1 MKAPM
6 TSDPISPAQP
16 DGRPA
21 PCSRRQWAGFLGAA
35 TLVFALPAHA
45 VDGVAA
51 EPISLTRTYHGS
63 DGSVLSM
70 RAIGN
75 TVVGFSQ
82 DNNGQRAYVFN
93 GTRSGMTITG
103 QVYGLPKGV
112 STQQGGLTLTLSN
125 GGSTLQR
132 VSGEN
137 VGSSTWIAK
146 LPSQFNFPKAREAKF
161 QSTHANDLDGAF
173 KGSDGSRAYVRQYGS
188 TVVTLTERFA
198 SDDDTRP
205 VYATVGIATRSGDN
219 LAGTFYDL
227 PHQLGIQYTGP
238 LSGQKSATARDFQL
252 TMSTGIPGYPALR
265 SPNYKADYA
274 VDLVRFGQEIED
286 RLSPFVVGFSY
297 AIAQNGVVL
306 KKGAGGARRA
316 PTADNG
322 LLFPLAFNENTL
334 NEVAST
340 SKTVTLVAML
350 RLLRERNISVD
361 SPVAPYLPLT
371 WTKGDGMGTVT
382 FRQLLSH
389 GRKPEATNGLHYPPD
404 CRDTSPYRC
413 LRDAVAGGMTAEAKY
428 NNIHYTIFRFIL
440 PFVLDPAGAHQLF
453 LQPPLPWQQTEWENS
468 INQTL
473 SGAFRNYVR
482 SMLLEVG
489 VDADFKYVYGP
500 GESGAYRYDWGTPPT
515 GEIYPWI
522 ESSET
527 HYLEAG
533 SGGLKMT
540 SKEFARF
547 LSKLENGALLSAAD
561 LDTAKAIGFG
571 GTGSTPGPNG
581 VGPLWTK
588 NGGADGTASQLMVF
602 PGTEVFVTRNSRGN
616 PAHTTNDMDM
626 LKAAWQA
633 SLVGN

>member
-1 MKAPM
+1 M
-6 TSDPISPAQP
+6 TPDPLPAFRSTAGQP
-16 DGRPA
+16 TQ
-21 PCSRRQWAGFLGAA
+21 CSRRQWAGFFGAA
-35 TLVFALPAHA
+35 TLVVALPALA

-51 EPISLTRTYHGS
+51 DPVSLTRTYHGS

-70 RAIGN
+70 RAVGN

-82 DNNGQRAYVFN
+82 DSTGQRAYVFN
-93 GTRSGMTITG
+93 GTRSGTTLTG

-137 VGSSTWIAK
+137 VGSTTWIAK
-146 LPSQFNFPKAREAKF
+146 LPSQFTFPQAREAKF
-161 QSTHANDLDGAF
+161 QSTYANDLDGAY
-173 KGSDGSRAYVRQYGS
+173 KGSDGSRTYVRQYGS
-188 TVVTLTERFA
+188 TVVTMSERFTGSEEA
-198 SDDDTRP
+198 RP
-205 VYATVGIATRSGDN
+205 VYATVGIATRNGDS
-219 LAGTFYDL
+219 LVGTFYDL
-227 PHQLGIQYTGP
+227 PHQLGIPYTGP
-238 LSGQKSATARDFQL
+238 LSGQKSAAARDFQL
-252 TMSTGIPGYPALR
+252 TMATGIPGYPAIR

-274 VDLVRFGQEIED
+274 VDLIRFGQEIEN

-306 KKGAGGARRA
+306 RKNGVGARRT

-322 LLFPLAFNENTL
+322 LMFPLAFTEDTL

-361 SPVAPYLPLT
+361 SPVAPYLPIT
-371 WTKGDGMGTVT
+371 WAKGPGMGTVT

-389 GRKPEATNGLHYPPD
+389 GRKPTSTNGLHYPPN
-404 CRDTSPYRC
+404 CRDIGPYRC
-413 LRDAVAGGMTAEAKY
+413 LRDAVAGGMTAEAGY
-428 NNIHYTIFRFIL
+428 NNIHYTVFRFIL
-440 PFVLDPAGAHQLF
+440 PFVLDPAGANQLF
-453 LQPPLPWQQTEWENS
+453 LQPPALPWMQTQWETS
-468 INQTL
+468 VNQAL
-473 SGAFRNYVR
+473 SGAFRTYVR
-482 SMLLEVG
+482 STLSEVG
-489 VDADFKYVYGP
+489 VDADFKYVYGT
-500 GESGAYRYDWGTPPT
+500 GESGAYRYFWGAPPY
-515 GEIYPWI
+515 GEIWPWVDA
-522 ESSET
+522 SEND
-527 HYLEAG
+527 YLEAG

-540 SKEFARF
+540 AKEFARF
-547 LSKLENGALLSAAD
+547 LSKLENGALLSGAD

-571 GTGSTPGPNG
+571 GTGPTDGPNG

-602 PGTEVFVTRNSRGN
+602 PGTEVFVTRNSTGN

-626 LKAAWQA
+626 LKAAWLA
-633 SLVGN
+633 SLVGP

>member
-1 MKAPM
+1 M
-6 TSDPISPAQP
+6 
-16 DGRPA
+16 
-21 PCSRRQWAGFLGAA
+21 
-35 TLVFALPAHA
+35 LPAHA

-51 EPISLTRTYHGS
+51 DPISLTRTYHGS

-70 RAIGN
+70 RAVGN

-82 DNNGQRAYVFN
+82 DANGQRAYVFN

-146 LPSQFNFPKAREAKF
+146 LPSQFNFPQAREAKF

-173 KGSDGSRAYVRQYGS
+173 KGSDGSRAYVRQYGA

-198 SDDDTRP
+198 SEGDTRP
-205 VYATVGIATRSGDN
+205 VYATVGIATRNGDS

-238 LSGQKSATARDFQL
+238 LSGQKSSTARDFQL
-252 TMSTGIPGYPALR
+252 TMSSGIAGYPALR

-274 VDLVRFGQEIED
+274 VDLVRFGQEIEN
-286 RLSPFVVGFSY
+286 RLSPYVVGFSY

-306 KKGAGGARRA
+306 RKGAGGARRA

-322 LLFPLAFNENTL
+322 LWYPLAFNENTL
-334 NEVAST
+334 AETAST

-350 RLLRERNISVD
+350 RLLRERNIPVD
-361 SPVAPYLPLT
+361 SPVAPYLPIT
-371 WTKGDGMGTVT
+371 WAKGADMDTVT

-389 GRKPEATNGLHYPPD
+389 GLKPTVDKGLHYPPD

-440 PFVLDPAGAHQLF
+440 PFVLDPNGANLLF
-453 LQPPLPWQQTEWENS
+453 MQPPALPWLQSEWEDS
-468 INQTL
+468 INQKL
-473 SGAFRNYVR
+473 SGAFRSHVR
-482 SMLLEVG
+482 GMLSEVG

-500 GESGAYRYDWGTPPT
+500 GESGAYRYTWGTPPT
-515 GEIYPWI
+515 GEIAPWV
-522 ESSET
+522 EASEDD
-527 HYLEAG
+527 YLEAG

-540 SKEFARF
+540 PKEFARF

-571 GTGSTPGPNG
+571 GTGPTAGPDG

-588 NGGADGTASQLMVF
+588 NGGADGTASQLMVY
-602 PGTEVFVTRNSRGN
+602 PGTEVFVTRNSRDN

-626 LKAAWQA
+626 LKAAWLA
-633 SLVGN
+633 SLVGQ

>member
-1 MKAPM
+1 MTPDQIQRQAP
-6 TSDPISPAQP
+6 AWHLL
-16 DGRPA
+16 RP
-21 PCSRRQWAGFLGAA
+21 
-35 TLVFALPAHA
+35 VFAAAALATTLTAMLPAHA
-45 VDGVAA
+45 QMGEAGTDTV
-51 EPISLTRTYHGS
+51 SLTRTYHGS
-63 DGSVLSM
+63 DGSILSM

-82 DNNGQRAYVFN
+82 DSNGQRAYVFN
-93 GTRSGMTITG
+93 GTRSGNTITG
-103 QVYGLPKGV
+103 LVYGLPKGV
-112 STQQGGLTLTLSN
+112 SSQYGGLQLTLSN
-125 GGSTLQR
+125 GGATLQR
-132 VSGEN
+132 TGGEN

-146 LPSQFNFPKAREAKF
+146 LPSQFSFPQAREAKF
-161 QSTHANDLDGAF
+161 QSTFANDLDGAY
-173 KGSDGSRAYVRQYGS
+173 KGSDGSRTYVRQYGN
-188 TVVTLTERFA
+188 TVVTMSERFT
-198 SDDDTRP
+198 SSEETRP
-205 VYATVGIATRSGDN
+205 VYATVGISTRNGDS
-219 LAGTFYDL
+219 LVGTFYDL

-252 TMSTGIPGYPALR
+252 SMSSGIPGYPALR

-274 VDLVRFGQEIED
+274 VDLVRFGQEIEN

-297 AIAQNGVVL
+297 VIAQNGIVMR
-306 KKGAGGARRA
+306 KGAGGARRA
-316 PTADNG
+316 PTATNG
-322 LLFPLAFNENTL
+322 LWNPLPFTEDTL

-350 RLLRERNISVD
+350 RLLREKNISVD
-361 SPVAPYLPLT
+361 SPVAPYLPIT
-371 WTKGDGMGTVT
+371 WTKGQGMGSVT
-382 FRQLLSH
+382 FRKLLSH
-389 GRKPEATNGLHYPPD
+389 GRKPTATNGLHYPPD

-413 LRDAVAGGMTAEAKY
+413 LRDAVAGGMTAEADY
-428 NNIHYTIFRFIL
+428 NNIHYTIFRYIL
-440 PFVLDPAGAHQLF
+440 PFVLDPAGANQLF
-453 LQPPLPWQQTEWENS
+453 MQPPPLPWLQTEWENS

-473 SGAFRNYVR
+473 SGAFRTYVR
-482 SMLLEVG
+482 SMLSEVG

-500 GESGAYRYDWGTPPT
+500 GESGAYRYDWGTPPS
-515 GEIYPWI
+515 GEIFPWI
-522 ESSET
+522 ETSET

-547 LSKLENGALLSAAD
+547 LSKLENGALLTGAD

-571 GTGSTPGPNG
+571 GTGPATGPNG